1 MDKNDTC
8 PSENLS
14 NGISNSELDTNTDYC
29 LTNLKILS
37 RINVGDKLCYDTENK
52 KFLIDEWTYAQPLFR
67 WWAAEGRNT
76 TVKSLE
82 SFINNVFKTIDNIYS
97 NEIGEEGT
105 YENVNNTYY
114 TNVTRPKTIFQEANS
129 TQLLTFITE
138 MRNAIGGISN
148 LKQTYKDDV
157 STVSSLDLVVEKLN
171 VRVKK
176 IQGILQIQSNSSRD

>member
-1 MDKNDTC
+1 MDKNDSC

-14 NGISNSELDTNTDYC
+14 NGISNSELDTKTDYC

-37 RINVGDKLCYDTENK
+37 RINVGDKLCYDTDNN
-52 KFLIDEWTYAQPLFR
+52 KFLIDEWNYAQPLFR
-67 WWAAEGRNT
+67 WWAAEGRNS

-82 SFINNVFKTIDNIYS
+82 IFINTVFRTIDNIYS
-97 NEIGEEGT
+97 NEIGEEGG

-114 TNVTRPKTIFQEANS
+114 TNVTRSKTVFQEANS
-129 TQLLTFITE
+129 TQLLTFINE

-157 STVSSLDLVVEKLN
+157 STVSSLDIVVEKLN

-176 IQGILQIQSNSSRD
+176 IQSILQIQAAPSRE